1 MSALMSEIT
10 VRYFARFRERL
21 GLADEVIALTEEL
34 QSLKPLRV
42 LLAAR
47 GEIWNELLG
56 PDATR
61 LMVAVNQELFD
72 PGQDVFLQAGD
83 EVAFFP
89 PVTGG

>member
-1 MSALMSEIT
+1 MSQIT

-21 GLADEVIALTEEL
+21 ACEQETVALGEDMH
-34 QSLKPLRV
+34 SLKPLRA
-42 LLAAR
+42 LLAER
-47 GEIWNELLG
+47 GPVWAELLG
-56 PDATR
+56 PEASR

-72 PGQDVFLQAGD
+72 PAQDVRLQDGD

>member
-1 MSALMSEIT
+1 MSQIT

-21 GLADEVIALTEEL
+21 GLADEVIALSEDLSGL
-34 QSLKPLRV
+34 QPLRR

-47 GEIWNELLG
+47 GPVWDELLG
-56 PDATR
+56 PQATR

-72 PGQDVFLQAGD
+72 PAQDVYLQAGD

>member
-1 MSALMSEIT
+1 MNNLIT
-10 VRYFARFRERL
+10 IRYFARFRERL
-21 GLADEVIALTEEL
+21 GREEEVIALSEDMY
-34 QSLKPLRV
+34 SLLPLRR

-47 GEIWNELLG
+47 GADWAELVG

-61 LMVAVNQELFD
+61 LMLAVNQELFD
-72 PGQDVFLQAGD
+72 PAQDVLLQPGD

>member
-1 MSALMSEIT
+1 MSQIT

-21 GLADEVIALTEEL
+21 GLSEEVIALSDEL
-34 QSLKPLRV
+34 HTLRPLRE

-47 GEIWNELLG
+47 GAVWAELLG
-56 PDATR
+56 PEASR
-61 LMVAVNQELFD
+61 LMLAINQELFD
-72 PGQDVFLQAGD
+72 PAQDVLLQDGD

>member
-1 MSALMSEIT
+1 MSEIT

-21 GLADEVIALTEEL
+21 GLGEESLPLARDMDSLAAL
-34 QSLKPLRV
+34 RA

-47 GEIWNELLG
+47 GQVWAELLG
-56 PDATR
+56 PDAPR
-61 LMVAVNQELFD
+61 LMVAINQELFD
-72 PGQDVFLQAGD
+72 PRLSVELHPGD